1 MDKALFENYIKTW
14 NNELI
19 LQNRKVVY
27 FLDNV
32 CSHNIAQP
40 SNIQLV
46 YFPPNTTSLIQP
58 LDQGII
64 HSFKTNYRKLLMVK
78 VLNDYYENSQ
88 LLMKSINLHC
98 AIKFV
103 SLAWN
108 NVKNEGIK
116 NCFKNLSAPCPNF
129 ISKENK
135 SYENSNHIE
144 KLINKMKTS
153 KIIDDELS
161 INEYI
166 DFDSKNN
173 IITGEIPY
181 EFYNQLFVKKMKQKV
196 NIMIKY
202 L

>member
-1 MDKALFENYIKTW
+1 MLEKYIKTW

-19 LQNRKVVY
+19 LQNRKVVC

-32 CSHNIAQP
+32 YFHNIAQP

-64 HSFKTNYRKLLMVK
+64 HSFKANYRKLLMVK

-108 NVKNEGIK
+108 NIKNEGIK
-116 NCFKNLSAPCPNF
+116 NCFKNLSTPCPNF

-135 SYENSNHIE
+135 SYENSNYIE
-144 KLINKMKTS
+144 ELINKMKTS
-153 KIIDDELS
+153 KIIDDEFS
-161 INEYI
+161 I
-166 DFDSKNN
+166 K
-173 IITGEIPY
+173 IIY
-181 EFYNQLFVKKMKQKV
+181 RL
-196 NIMIKY
+196 
-202 L
+202 

>member
-1 MDKALFENYIKTW
+1 M
-14 NNELI
+14 
-19 LQNRKVVY
+19 
-27 FLDNV
+27 
-32 CSHNIAQP
+32 
-40 SNIQLV
+40 
-46 YFPPNTTSLIQP
+46 IQP
-58 LDQGII
+58 LDKGII
-64 HSFKTNYRKLLMVK
+64 HSFKANYRKLLMVK

-135 SYENSNHIE
+135 SYENTNHIE
-144 KLINKMKTS
+144 ELINKMKTS

-181 EFYNQLFVKKMKQKV
+181 DFYNQLFVKKMKQKD